1 MSIDRRVKLPKEQ
14 DAAILKK
21 LLGSLELEVM
31 ECMWQ
36 ISKSTV
42 RQVTKIID
50 CKRPIA
56 YTTVM
61 TVMGHLTDKGLLTRT
76 KYGKRYYY
84 RVAQSKDE
92 FLRQT
97 SRNVVHTMLDNFGDL
112 AVEVFWEEIN
122 EVGADRFEQLR
133 DLVQETTDESNSRA
147 RLTKRW

>member
-1 MSIDRRVKLPKEQ
+1 MSIDRPVKLPKEQ
-14 DAAILKK
+14 AGAVVKK

-42 RQVTKIID
+42 RQVTKTID

-61 TVMGHLTDKGLLTRT
+61 TIMVHLVDKGLLTRT
-76 KYGKRYYY
+76 KYGKRYHY

-97 SRNVVHTMLDNFGDL
+97 SMNVVHTLLDNFGDL
-112 AVEVFWEEIN
+112 AVEAFWEEIN
-122 EVGADRFEQLR
+122 KVDIDRFEQLR
-133 DLVQETTDESNSRA
+133 DLVQETTDESNSQA
-147 RLTKRW
+147 RFSKR